1 MLYLTLRHYEYACA
15 IAAEGSLSAA
25 AARLNVSQPALSNA
39 LDRIDAQ
46 LGYPLFIRKRG
57 AALAVT
63 PQGRRF
69 VDRAEALLA
78 RAAGLETGQDAQP
91 STTRLTLGCFSDLAP
106 FLLAPAL
113 QHLRQAYPQ
122 VTVSYRAAAFEPLIA
137 ALLDGSIDIA
147 LTYDLGLD
155 AGFARTTLFHQR
167 PVAVLSRDHDLARH
181 PDLSL
186 HALSKHPLILS
197 DEGLSAQHMLGLFRR
212 HGLQPVVAH
221 RTPSLEIM
229 RSLAAHGEGAGISY
243 ATPFAPHSYDGQPL
257 VAVPIRDP
265 DAREPVI
272 LTRHG
277 TGPGDPVID
286 GAMEILTKALKSQRP

>member
-69 VDRAEALLA
+69 VERAEALLA
-78 RAAGLETGQDAQP
+78 RAASLETGQDALP
-91 STTRLTLGCFSDLAP
+91 STTRLSLGCFSDLAP

-113 QHLRQAYPQ
+113 QRLRQAYPK
-122 VTVSYRAAAFEPLIA
+122 VSVSYRAAAFEPLIG

-147 LTYDLGLD
+147 VTYDLGLD
-155 AGFARTTLFHQR
+155 AGFTRTTLFHQA
-167 PVAVLSRDHDLARH
+167 PVAVLPPAHDLAGGKGISLR
-181 PDLSL
+181 DLSV
-186 HALSKHPLILS
+186 HPLILS

-212 HGLQPVVAH
+212 HGLSPVVAH
-221 RTPSLEIM
+221 RTQSLEIM
-229 RSLAAHGEGAGISY
+229 RSLAAHGEGIGISY
-243 ATPFAPHSYDGQPL
+243 AAPFASHSYDGQPL
-257 VAVPIRDP
+257 AMVPIQDQ
-265 DAREPVI
+265 DASEPVI

-277 TGPGDPVID
+277 TGPGDPIID
-286 GAMEILTKALKSQRP
+286 DAMGILKEALKA